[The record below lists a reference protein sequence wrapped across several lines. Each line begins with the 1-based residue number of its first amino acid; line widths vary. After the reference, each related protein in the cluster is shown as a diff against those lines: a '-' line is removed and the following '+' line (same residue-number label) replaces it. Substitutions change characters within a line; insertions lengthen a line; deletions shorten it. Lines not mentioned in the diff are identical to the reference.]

1 MKKKNL
7 LMLIAATLSSSVLL
21 SSCIGPFALTNKL
34 LSWNKSVD
42 NKFVNEL
49 IFFAFWIVPVYE
61 VTIFFD
67 AVLFNSIEFWGGN
80 NPVADVGSVKN
91 VETSNGTFLVETKEN
106 GYHIQKEG
114 EKATMDLVY
123 NNENKTWSVNANG
136 ESFDLMQFKDEENVV
151 MFLPDGGKM
160 DVELN
165 AAGAMAFKQV
175 AEGYSTYFAAR

>member
-1 MKKKNL
+1 MKKRNF
-7 LMLIAATLSSSVLL
+7 LMLIAATLGSSVLL

-42 NKFVNEL
+42 NKFV
-49 IFFAFWIVPVYE
+49 YE

-67 AVLFNSIEFWGGN
+67 AILFNSIEFWGGN

-123 NNENKTWSVNANG
+123 NNENKTWSVNADG
-136 ESFDLMQFKDEENVV
+136 KSFDLMQFKDEENVV